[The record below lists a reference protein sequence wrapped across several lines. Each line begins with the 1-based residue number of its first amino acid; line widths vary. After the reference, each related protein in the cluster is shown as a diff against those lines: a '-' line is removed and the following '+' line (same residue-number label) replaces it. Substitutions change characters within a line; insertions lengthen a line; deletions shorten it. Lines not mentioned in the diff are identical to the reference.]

1 MSQTE
6 TPKPPVVPAAP
17 MRRSM
22 RFLLIGSLAVNLLV
36 LGLVAGAIIRGPDGF
51 RAPRGVDL
59 ALGPI
64 VQALAAEDREA
75 IRAELRGREAL
86 QLRPVRDRNALIN
99 ALLLALRAET
109 YDPAAVE
116 AALNVPRDRA
126 LAVQQAVQLSL
137 LNRISAMTPAARLAF
152 ADRLADEMGHG
163 GNGDGGDGGGRD
175 DDHGENAQ
183 GD

>member
-1 MSQTE
+1 MSQSE
-6 TPKPPVVPAAP
+6 TPVQTIVSQSAP
-17 MRRSM
+17 MRRSL

-51 RAPRGVDL
+51 RAPRGVNL

-64 VQALAAEDREA
+64 VQALDIEDREA
-75 IRAELRGREAL
+75 IRADLRGRDAL
-86 QLRPVRDRNALIN
+86 QLRPLRDRNALIS

-116 AALNVPRDRA
+116 AALKVPRDRA

-152 ADRLADEMGHG
+152 ADRLADEMGRG
-163 GNGDGGDGGGRD
+163 AEGDGHDGDDGDAMPRD
-175 DDHGENAQ
+175 
-183 GD
+183 

>member
-1 MSQTE
+1 MLQTE
-6 TPKPPVVPAAP
+6 TPDPTSGP

-36 LGLVAGAIIRGPDGF
+36 LGLVAGALIRGPDGF

-64 VQALAAEDREA
+64 VQALATEDREA

-86 QLRPVRDRNALIN
+86 QLRPMRDRNALIS
-99 ALLLALRAET
+99 ALLVALRAET

-152 ADRLADEMGHG
+152 ADRLADEMGRG
-163 GNGDGGDGGGRD
+163 E
-175 DDHGENAQ
+175 DHEQ
-183 GD
+183 GHDTEASDH